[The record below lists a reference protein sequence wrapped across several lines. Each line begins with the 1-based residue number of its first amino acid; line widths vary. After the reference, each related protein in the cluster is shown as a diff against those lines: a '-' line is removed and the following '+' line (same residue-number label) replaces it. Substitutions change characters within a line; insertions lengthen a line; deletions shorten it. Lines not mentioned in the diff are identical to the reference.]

1 MTKTITLS
9 HPTDNRLIF
18 EAIYHPAE
26 KQTGEWMYSLGT
38 PPTPSW
44 YEITGVSFDNGEV
57 VADITEFIIDHCDEL
72 LPKWE
77 KQLVD

>member
-1 MTKTITLS
+1 MTIP
-9 HPTDNRLIF
+9 HPTDNRLTF
-18 EAIYHPAE
+18 EVEHHPAE
-26 KQTGEWMYSLGT
+26 KREGEWNYSLGV
-38 PPTPSW
+38 PSRDEW

-77 KQLVD
+77 KQLLD